1 MTVQF
6 ESIQKSEVYD
16 YQVTSAAFRRSFGIY
31 RTFGKRALDLMA
43 VLLILPIVLPVALV
57 VTGILLACG
66 GKPFYRQE
74 RVGRDGRIFTIFK
87 FRTMV
92 DYAEDALERHL
103 ERNPDA
109 RAEWDV
115 HQKLKED
122 PRITSFGHFLRKTSL
137 DELPQLLNVL
147 RGEMALVGPRPMM
160 PEQQALYPSHAY
172 YRLVPG
178 ITGYWQISDRNQ
190 CEFRA
195 RAMFDSLYE
204 REMSLITDI
213 GVLARTILVVVR
225 GTGY

>member
-6 ESIQKSEVYD
+6 ESIEKSEAYD
-16 YQVTSAAFRRSFGIY
+16 YQVASAAFRRSLGLY
-31 RTFGKRALDLMA
+31 RAFGKRAVDTLAILVA
-43 VLLILPIVLPVALV
+43 LPLILPAALIIA
-57 VTGILLACG
+57 GMLFALGC
-66 GKPFYRQE
+66 KPIYRQE

-115 HQKLKED
+115 HQKLKDD
-122 PRITSFGHFLRKTSL
+122 PRITPVGRFLRKTSL

-147 RGEMALVGPRPMM
+147 RGDMALVGPRPMM

-172 YRLVPG
+172 YRLLPG

-190 CEFRA
+190 CEFQA

-204 REMSLITDI
+204 REVSLLTDI
-213 GVLARTILVVVR
+213 GVLSRTIMVVLR